1 MLLRLTTVCL
11 TTLSLTLGGCAMDGM
26 GNSVAP
32 ASSAPAQ
39 SGSSLQNLPVFLNK
53 LDSARGSA
61 LSIADRAAVGG
72 IAAETKSV
80 LDNTQNAFIDR
91 VGAAT
96 GLGGDALRLIVPSA
110 TTPVSDSKLV
120 NGLQAKLGKKLPT
133 ADAKVITAANALRN
147 SSLSA
152 LKDGFADK
160 VGNVTG
166 VGKDTVT
173 ALMPLLGL

>member
-1 MLLRLTTVCL
+1 MSLRLTTVCL
-11 TTLSLTLGGCAMDGM
+11 TALSIALGGCALDGG
-26 GNSVAP
+26 GNTVAP
-32 ASSAPAQ
+32 SASSA
-39 SGSSLQNLPVFLNK
+39 STGSSLQNLPLFLNK
-53 LDSARGSA
+53 LDGARGKA
-61 LSIADRAAVGG
+61 LSITERAAVGG
-72 IAAETKSV
+72 IAAETRSV

-120 NGLQAKLGKKLPT
+120 NGLQARLGKKLPE
-133 ADAKVITAANALRN
+133 ADTRVITAANALRN